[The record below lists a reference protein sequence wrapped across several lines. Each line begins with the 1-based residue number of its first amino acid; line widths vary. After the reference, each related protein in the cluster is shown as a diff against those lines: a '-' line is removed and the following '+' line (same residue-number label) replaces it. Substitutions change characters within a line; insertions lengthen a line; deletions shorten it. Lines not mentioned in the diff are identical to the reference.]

1 MLFFTSRGGYLL
13 NTALQ
18 VPGVGVSVA
27 GLDNTKFGFNRFQS
41 FLFIAVIV
49 IPILSKTVF

>member
-1 MLFFTSRGGYLL
+1 ML
-13 NTALQ
+13 NTTLQ

-49 IPILSKTVF
+49 ISFLSKTTF